1 LTPSYSGII
10 GRGWLARGGTYVVAN
25 LRGGGEYGPQWHL
38 SAIKENRHRVY
49 EDFAAVAED
58 LVTRGIATRERLG
71 IEGGSNGGL
80 LMGVT
85 LPGPPRVVGA
95 IVCRAPLWDRR
106 GYHDLRAGAWG
117 MAECGDPRGRGGW
130 PSRRPF
136 PPSHTVSA
144 DKQSPPVLFIT

>member
-1 LTPSYSGII
+1 YSGII

-58 LVTRGIATRERLG
+58 LVTRGIASRERLG

-80 LMGVT
+80 LMGVMLT
-85 LPGPPRVVGA
+85 RSPHLSGATVCGRPR
-95 IVCRAPLWDRR
+95 LDRGR
-106 GYHDLRAGAWG
+106 YHELRAGAWG
-117 MAECGDPRGRGGW
+117 RAEWGAPREPAEGD
-130 PSRRPF
+130 SLRPF
-136 PPSHTVSA
+136 PPHHTAPA
-144 DKQSPPVLFIT
+144 DQQSPPVLFITS